1 LTLYVQIA
9 SVTTRI
15 LDQATNLY
23 YYKIVIIT
31 IQEEQMKI
39 ELMQKVLSDIA
50 VLNVKLHNI
59 HWNVVGPQFVEIHE
73 YTEKLY
79 TGFFEDYDELAERIK
94 MLGGF
99 PLASME
105 DYLKKTSIREL
116 ASKKMNADDAFKVV
130 YEDLDTL
137 RSQYAALREA
147 ADSEGDFITVA
158 LAESEVGEL
167 DKELWFIRSITS
179 S

>member
-1 LTLYVQIA
+1 M
-9 SVTTRI
+9 RI
-15 LDQATNLY
+15 LDSKDYLY

-31 IQEEQMKI
+31 IQEDQMKL

-59 HWNVVGPQFVEIHE
+59 HWNVVGPHFMAVHE

-105 DYLKKTSIREL
+105 EYLKKTSIREL
-116 ASKKMNADDAFKVV
+116 PSKKLSEQEALTVV
-130 YEDLDTL
+130 YEDLETL

-147 ADSEGDFITVA
+147 ANTEGDFITVA
-158 LAESEVGEL
+158 LAEAEVGEL
-167 DKELWFIRSITS
+167 DKELWLIRSMTVS
-179 S
+179 

>member
-1 LTLYVQIA
+1 MI
-9 SVTTRI
+9 
-15 LDQATNLY
+15 NLY

-31 IQEEQMKI
+31 ILEGNMKI

-59 HWNVVGPQFVEIHE
+59 HWNVVGPQFVPVHE

-94 MLGGF
+94 ILGEF

-105 DYLKKTSIREL
+105 EYLKKTSIREL
-116 ASKKMNADDAFKVV
+116 PSKKLTDEEALKIVF
-130 YEDLDTL
+130 EDLETL
-137 RSQYAALREA
+137 RSQYAALRDA
-147 ADSEGDFITVA
+147 ADTEGDYVTVA
-158 LAESEVGEL
+158 LAEDEVGEL
-167 DKELWFIRSITS
+167 DKELWFIRSTLGK
-179 S
+179 

>member
-1 LTLYVQIA
+1 
-9 SVTTRI
+9 
-15 LDQATNLY
+15 
-23 YYKIVIIT
+23 
-31 IQEEQMKI
+31 MKL

-50 VLNVKLHNI
+50 VLNVKFHNI
-59 HWNVVGPQFVEIHE
+59 HWNVVGPQFVQIHE

-79 TGFFEDYDELAERIK
+79 TGFSEDYDELAERMK
-94 MLGGF
+94 MLGEF
-99 PLASME
+99 PLATME

-116 ASKKMNADDAFKVV
+116 PSKKMSDQDALKVI

-147 ADSEGDFITVA
+147 ADTEGDFITVA

-167 DKELWFIRSITS
+167 DKELWFIRSMTS
-179 S
+179 L

>member
-1 LTLYVQIA
+1 
-9 SVTTRI
+9 
-15 LDQATNLY
+15 
-23 YYKIVIIT
+23 
-31 IQEEQMKI
+31 MKL

-59 HWNVVGPQFVEIHE
+59 HWNVVGPHFISIHE
-73 YTEKLY
+73 YTEQLY
-79 TGFFEDYDELAERIK
+79 TGFFKDYDELAERIK

-116 ASKKMNADDAFKVV
+116 PSKKISDQEALQVV
-130 YEDLDTL
+130 YDDLDTL
-137 RSQYAALREA
+137 RSQYAALHEA
-147 ADSEGDFITVA
+147 AATEGDFITVA

>member
-1 LTLYVQIA
+1 
-9 SVTTRI
+9 
-15 LDQATNLY
+15 
-23 YYKIVIIT
+23 
-31 IQEEQMKI
+31 MKL

-50 VLNVKLHNI
+50 VLNVKFHNI
-59 HWNVVGPQFVEIHE
+59 HWNVVGPHFVELHE

-79 TGFFEDYDELAERIK
+79 TAFFEDYDELAERIK
-94 MLGGF
+94 MLGEF

-116 ASKKMNADDAFKVV
+116 PSKQMSVQDALKVV

-147 ADSEGDFITVA
+147 ADAESDFITVA

-167 DKELWFIRSITS
+167 DKELWFIRSMTS

>member
-1 LTLYVQIA
+1 MKTLDVMGY
-9 SVTTRI
+9 
-15 LDQATNLY
+15 LY

-31 IQEEQMKI
+31 IQEEPMKL

-59 HWNVVGPQFVEIHE
+59 HWNVVGPHFISVHE
-73 YTEKLY
+73 YTEQLY
-79 TGFFEDYDELAERIK
+79 TGFFKDYDELAERIK

-116 ASKKMNADDAFKVV
+116 PSKKLSDQEALTVV

-147 ADSEGDFITVA
+147 AATEGDFITVA

-167 DKELWFIRSITS
+167 DKELWFIRSITTS
-179 S
+179 

>member
-1 LTLYVQIA
+1 
-9 SVTTRI
+9 
-15 LDQATNLY
+15 
-23 YYKIVIIT
+23 
-31 IQEEQMKI
+31 MKL

-50 VLNVKLHNI
+50 VLNVKFHNI
-59 HWNVVGPQFVEIHE
+59 HWNVVGPHFVELHE

-79 TGFFEDYDELAERIK
+79 TAFFEDYDELAERIK
-94 MLGGF
+94 MLGEF

-116 ASKKMNADDAFKVV
+116 PSKQMSVLDALKVV

-147 ADSEGDFITVA
+147 ADAESDFITVA

-167 DKELWFIRSITS
+167 DKELWFIRSMTS

>member
-1 LTLYVQIA
+1 
-9 SVTTRI
+9 
-15 LDQATNLY
+15 
-23 YYKIVIIT
+23 
-31 IQEEQMKI
+31 MKL

-59 HWNVVGPQFVEIHE
+59 HWNVVGPQFVSLHE
-73 YTEKLY
+73 YTETLY

-94 MLGGF
+94 MLGEF

-116 ASKKMNADDAFKVV
+116 PSKKMTVEEALQTV

-147 ADSEGDFITVA
+147 ADTDGDFITVA

-167 DKELWFIRSITS
+167 DKELWFLRSIRNS
-179 S
+179 